1 MPHQLYDSILKH
13 RGLTKPTNP
22 IWKMNISPEEQSAL
36 AETLH
41 NAYMCGELDQYGK
54 EAALYYAVWWQ
65 RTYSG
70 GSPSREMIAES
81 AGIPSEDSNTL
92 YKAAREAMHNWG
104 FKPIHDTRYHFFR
117 SLLLQGG
124 LPMNHV
130 VNNKGNFNN
139 YSVFLKSLVK
149 DMSNLNTEFTADIVP
164 KLSCVSYLPKSF
176 CNNSIYEISVQIAH
190 AIIED
195 REDLLPYDSSKQG
208 ELKDLTSSLRQTAKQ
223 AQKERSRK
231 PLSFTWELVIE
242 KGILTMNY
250 HLNNIANIGSDMVQG
265 LNPRE
270 CFSFD
275 VFISRQYIATYKR
288 VSLEID
294 DYGHAHGVYHR
305 MTFNQRHFRWNGESY
320 IELKIIP
327 NEGDSL
333 FASALNC
340 YPPDFSIP
348 QQFQKINDCYVQQH
362 SRQSEDNIVITTEEW
377 KSGNTLPKIISFNG
391 GSLLCYSFKET
402 LALINNV
409 TGEVIHFN
417 NTFAKYSAVFGGIYI
432 PWLESSNYKLLNR
445 VPDIEVYDENS
456 QRVERKLYSVSF
468 RKVGDLEW
476 TRLSRNVNSL
486 PFGLV
491 EFKIKFPDDHEKI
504 ERFYNIG
511 NMAFFS
517 SKETVNSADIRF
529 FSSHGEAIIQNTS
542 GIDTTTVGN
551 NNWKITKDG
560 SASIAPTIS
569 FQILHEGDPALHLDL
584 PAPFKGITLV
594 DSLNKEVKEGDIIS
608 ADNLYSYR
616 IISHGIASPGIRISY
631 VKGNGEEGREAI
643 TGTVGDGIT
652 PLSNFEEPIQRMY
665 DLYVNDYTD
674 EKNFVSLTVNGKSVK
689 IRRFAYSAKISDDFT
704 TVEVCNVNNQE
715 EENTVKYN
723 GSIKAINCNI
733 EQSVENIDVITLERT
748 GNHAFTFPEGTDG
761 SDCIIF
767 SDKFDERKIIP
778 QLISVNTSAN
788 YFEQIKKIWHDSE
801 WSEKL
806 DEEQIDNGNHWQMA
820 IRFFEV
826 ASEYRLPFKAI
837 PCINEIMEE
846 PIRLAKFMFSMFIN
860 GKQGLFV
867 SEVNRL
873 EQEYAI
879 GIHWIRSEE
888 WQEAFASFISI
899 YSQVPAILGM
909 LLPKLTDFIRE
920 TLNSTLDSDYTDVVL
935 SYIMGQDIGNATKL
949 SIPEM
954 QELRSR
960 SVGKTDA
967 NNDLPRLEIKL
978 HGCYYTE
985 QAKRGMTFYQ
995 LTMIKAPIRIVE
1007 HLRGIGPDLWHDNS
1021 DENLNIRRVINF
1033 YRTYFTTVYS
1043 QILGRILKYTNKNS
1057 K

>member
-1 MPHQLYDSILKH
+1 MSHQIYDSILKL
-13 RGLTKPTNP
+13 RGLTIPTNP
-22 IWKMNISPEEQSAL
+22 IWKMNITPEEQSAL

-41 NAYMCGELDQYGK
+41 NAYMCGDLDQYGK
-54 EAALYYAVWWQ
+54 EAALYYAAWWQ

-70 GSPSREMIAES
+70 GNPSSEMIAES
-81 AGIPSEDSNTL
+81 AGIPPEESNTL
-92 YKAAREAMHNWG
+92 YKSARRAMRIWG

-124 LPMNHV
+124 LPINHV

-190 AIIED
+190 AIIEE

-208 ELKDLTSSLRQTAKQ
+208 ELKELTSSLQRTAKQ
-223 AQKERSRK
+223 AKKERSRK

-242 KGILTMNY
+242 NGILTMNY
-250 HLNNIANIGSDMVQG
+250 YLNNIANIGSGMVQG
-265 LNPRE
+265 LNPKE

-275 VFISRQYIATYKR
+275 VFISTQYIATYKR

-294 DYGHAHGVYHR
+294 DYGHAHGTYHR
-305 MTFNQRHFRWNGESY
+305 MTFNERHFRWNGESY

-327 NEGDSL
+327 NEGESIY
-333 FASALNC
+333 ASALNC
-340 YPPDFSIP
+340 YPPDFSTP

-362 SRQSEDNIVITTEEW
+362 GRQSEDNIVIATGEW
-377 KSGNTLPKIISFNG
+377 ESENSIPENISFNG
-391 GSLLCYSFKET
+391 GSLLCYSFKDS
-402 LALINNV
+402 LGLVNKI
-409 TGEVIHFN
+409 TGERLDFN
-417 NTFAKYSAVFGGIYI
+417 NTFAKYSAVFGGVYI
-432 PWLESSNYKLLNR
+432 PWLESSNYKLLSR
-445 VPDIEVYDENS
+445 IPEIEVYDENS

-468 RKVGDLEW
+468 RKVGDYEW

-491 EFKIKFPDDHEKI
+491 EFKIKFPDNHEKI

-517 SKETVNSADIRF
+517 SKETVSSANIEF
-529 FSSHGEAIIQNTS
+529 FSSHGYAVIQNTI
-542 GIDTTTVGN
+542 GIETTIEGKN
-551 NNWKITKDG
+551 IWKIAKIG

-569 FQILHEGDPALHLDL
+569 FQILHTGDPALHLEL

-594 DSLNKEVKEGDIIS
+594 DSLNKEVNEGDIIS
-608 ADNLYSYR
+608 AENLYSYR
-616 IISHGIASPGIRISY
+616 IISHGIANPEIGISY
-631 VKGNGEEGREAI
+631 VNGNGEEERVAI
-643 TGTVGDGIT
+643 TGTVSDGIT

-674 EKNFVSLTVNGKSVK
+674 EKNFVSLSVNGKSIK
-689 IRRFAYSAKISDDFT
+689 IRRFAYAAKISNDVN
-704 TVEVCNVNNQE
+704 TVEICDVNNKE
-715 EENTVKYN
+715 EENTVEYN
-723 GSIKAINCNI
+723 GGIKAINSNI
-733 EQSVENIDVITLERT
+733 DQSVEDIEVIALDKID
-748 GNHAFTFPEGTDG
+748 NHTFAFPEWTNG
-761 SDCIIF
+761 SDCLVF

-778 QLISVNTSAN
+778 QHISVNTSVN
-788 YFEQIKKIWHDSE
+788 YFDQIKNIWHDSE

-806 DEEQIDNGNHWQMA
+806 DEERIDNGNHWQMA
-820 IRFFEV
+820 IRYFEV

-837 PCINEIMEE
+837 PCINEIIKE
-846 PIRLAKFMFSMFIN
+846 PVRLAKFIFSMFIN
-860 GKQGLFV
+860 GKQELFV

-888 WQEAFASFISI
+888 WQEAFASFFSI
-899 YSQVPAILGM
+899 YSQAPTIMGM
-909 LLPKLTDFIRE
+909 LLPKITDFIRE
-920 TLNSTLDSDYTDVVL
+920 SLNSTLDSDYTGVVL
-935 SYIMGQDIGNATKL
+935 SYIMGQNIGYAPKL

-978 HGCYYTE
+978 HGSYYTE
-985 QAKRGMTFYQ
+985 QSKRGMTFYQ

-1021 DENLNIRRVINF
+1021 EETLNIRRVINF

-1043 QILGRILKYTNKNS
+1043 QILERILKYTS
-1057 K
+1057 KKVK

>member
-1 MPHQLYDSILKH
+1 M
-13 RGLTKPTNP
+13 
-22 IWKMNISPEEQSAL
+22 
-36 AETLH
+36 
-41 NAYMCGELDQYGK
+41 
-54 EAALYYAVWWQ
+54 
-65 RTYSG
+65 
-70 GSPSREMIAES
+70 
-81 AGIPSEDSNTL
+81 
-92 YKAAREAMHNWG
+92 
-104 FKPIHDTRYHFFR
+104 
-117 SLLLQGG
+117 
-124 LPMNHV
+124 
-130 VNNKGNFNN
+130 
-139 YSVFLKSLVK
+139 
-149 DMSNLNTEFTADIVP
+149 
-164 KLSCVSYLPKSF
+164 
-176 CNNSIYEISVQIAH
+176 
-190 AIIED
+190 
-195 REDLLPYDSSKQG
+195 
-208 ELKDLTSSLRQTAKQ
+208 
-223 AQKERSRK
+223 
-231 PLSFTWELVIE
+231 
-242 KGILTMNY
+242 
-250 HLNNIANIGSDMVQG
+250 
-265 LNPRE
+265 
-270 CFSFD
+270 
-275 VFISRQYIATYKR
+275 
-288 VSLEID
+288 
-294 DYGHAHGVYHR
+294 
-305 MTFNQRHFRWNGESY
+305 
-320 IELKIIP
+320 
-327 NEGDSL
+327 
-333 FASALNC
+333 
-340 YPPDFSIP
+340 
-348 QQFQKINDCYVQQH
+348 
-362 SRQSEDNIVITTEEW
+362 
-377 KSGNTLPKIISFNG
+377 
-391 GSLLCYSFKET
+391 
-402 LALINNV
+402 
-409 TGEVIHFN
+409 
-417 NTFAKYSAVFGGIYI
+417 
-432 PWLESSNYKLLNR
+432 
-445 VPDIEVYDENS
+445 
-456 QRVERKLYSVSF
+456 
-468 RKVGDLEW
+468 
-476 TRLSRNVNSL
+476 
-486 PFGLV
+486 
-491 EFKIKFPDDHEKI
+491 
-504 ERFYNIG
+504 
-511 NMAFFS
+511 
-517 SKETVNSADIRF
+517 
-529 FSSHGEAIIQNTS
+529 
-542 GIDTTTVGN
+542 
-551 NNWKITKDG
+551 
-560 SASIAPTIS
+560 
-569 FQILHEGDPALHLDL
+569 HLDL

-616 IISHGIASPGIRISY
+616 IISHGIASPEIRISY
-631 VKGNGEEGREAI
+631 VNGNGEEGREAI

-689 IRRFAYSAKISDDFT
+689 IRRFAYSALISDDVT
-704 TVEVCNVNNQE
+704 TVEVCDVNNQE

-733 EQSVENIDVITLERT
+733 EQSVENIEVITLERT
-748 GNHAFTFPEGTDG
+748 RNHAFTFPEGTDG

-778 QLISVNTSAN
+778 QHISVNTSAN
-788 YFEQIKKIWHDSE
+788 YFEQIKKIWHDSK

-806 DEEQIDNGNHWQMA
+806 DEEQIDNGNHWQLA

-837 PCINEIMEE
+837 PCINEIMKE

-867 SEVNRL
+867 SEVSRL

-899 YSQVPAILGM
+899 YSQVPAIMRM

-978 HGCYYTE
+978 HGSYYTE

>member
-1 MPHQLYDSILKH
+1 MSHLLYNSILRH

-22 IWKMNISPEEQSAL
+22 IWEMNITPEEQSAL
-36 AETLH
+36 VETLH

-70 GSPSREMIAES
+70 GSPSSEMIAES
-81 AGIPSEDSNTL
+81 AGVPSEESNTL
-92 YKAAREAMHNWG
+92 YKSARRAMRVWG

-124 LPMNHV
+124 LPINHV

-176 CNNSIYEISVQIAH
+176 CNSSIYEISVQIAH

-208 ELKDLTSSLRQTAKQ
+208 ELRDLTSSLQRTAKQ
-223 AQKERSRK
+223 AKKERSRK

-242 KGILTMNY
+242 NGILTMNY
-250 HLNNIANIGSDMVQG
+250 YLNNIANIGSDMVQG

-275 VFISRQYIATYKR
+275 VFISTQYIATYKR

-294 DYGHAHGVYHR
+294 DYGHAQGVYHR
-305 MTFNQRHFRWNGESY
+305 MTFNQCHFRWNGESY

-327 NEGDSL
+327 NEGDCIY
-333 FASALNC
+333 ASALNC
-340 YPPDFSIP
+340 YPPDFSTP

-362 SRQSEDNIVITTEEW
+362 GRQSEDNIVITTEEW
-377 KSGNTLPKIISFNG
+377 KSGNILPESISFKG
-391 GSLLCYSFKET
+391 GSFLCYSFKDT

-456 QRVERKLYSVSF
+456 QRVERKLYSVSY
-468 RKVGDLEW
+468 RKVGESEW
-476 TRLSRNVNSL
+476 THLSRNVNSL
-486 PFGLV
+486 PFGLI
-491 EFKIKFPDDHEKI
+491 EFKIKFPDSHEKI

-517 SKETVNSADIRF
+517 SKETVNSAIIEF

-542 GIDTTTVGN
+542 GIETTLEGN
-551 NNWKITKDG
+551 NSWKITKIDG
-560 SASIAPTIS
+560 ASISPTIY
-569 FQILHEGDPALHLDL
+569 FQILHYGDPALHLEL

-616 IISHGIASPGIRISY
+616 IIAHGIANPEIRISY
-631 VKGNGEEGREAI
+631 VNNNGEEERVAI

-674 EKNFVSLTVNGKSVK
+674 EKNFVSLTVNGKSIK
-689 IRRFAYSAKISDDFT
+689 IRRFAYAAKISDDVT
-704 TVEVCNVNNQE
+704 TVEVCDVNNQE
-715 EENTVKYN
+715 DENTVVYC
-723 GSIKAINCNI
+723 GGIKAINCSIDQLVEDI
-733 EQSVENIDVITLERT
+733 EVIALEKT
-748 GNHAFTFPEGTDG
+748 DDHTFTFPKGTNG
-761 SDCIIF
+761 NDCLVF

-778 QLISVNTSAN
+778 QHISVNTSAN
-788 YFEQIKKIWHDSE
+788 YFEQIKNIWHDSE

-806 DEEQIDNGNHWQMA
+806 DDEQIDNGNHWQMA
-820 IRFFEV
+820 IRYFEV

-837 PCINEIMEE
+837 PCINEIMKE
-846 PIRLAKFMFSMFIN
+846 PVRLAKFMFSMFIN
-860 GKQGLFV
+860 GKQELFV

-888 WQEAFASFISI
+888 WQDAFASFISI
-899 YSQVPAILGM
+899 YSQAPAIMGM
-909 LLPKLTDFIRE
+909 LLPKLTEFIRE
-920 TLNSTLDSDYTDVVL
+920 TLNSTLDSDNTDVVL
-935 SYIMGQDIGNATKL
+935 SYIMGQTIGHASKL

-967 NNDLPRLEIKL
+967 NNDLPRLEITL
-978 HGCYYTE
+978 QGSYYTK
-985 QAKRGMTFYQ
+985 QSKRGMTFYQ

-1007 HLRGIGPDLWHDNS
+1007 HLRGIGPDIWHDNS
-1021 DENLNIRRVINF
+1021 DENMSIRRVINF

-1043 QILGRILKYTNKNS
+1043 QLLERMLKYTNKEE